1 MSIGTKN
8 PAMTLS
14 RSVFRP
20 DIEGLRAISIAG
32 VVMYHAEVPAFSAG
46 YVGVDAFFV
55 ISGFLITG
63 ILVREA
69 SRTQRIN
76 LLRFWGRRVA
86 RLLPNAILTLAATI
100 VCIMTAAPVL
110 TRESGARDIA
120 ASLLYFVNFRFANR
134 SLDYFDQGVQASPVL
149 HFWSLSVEEQFY
161 IFWPLLLV
169 LGLWVFKR
177 LNRAVTLFFL
187 GSLALASFGAMI
199 HWAKIEPPR
208 AFFDTESRVWQ
219 LATGAILAVGLS
231 ARPPSSRFA
240 PVIAWAGLAGLVLSI
255 AFLDSLPLN
264 PRAASIIPTLAAA
277 SVLYGGDASPAF
289 SRNAVLGN
297 PVMQWI
303 GRRSYSLYL
312 WHWPLLVFATPFI
325 GRFFTIA
332 LLVMIAGLAFAW
344 VEQPL
349 RIAMPNRLPPLKL
362 VCLAAATCCG
372 AAALAVVLPSLDP
385 AYASARGGMLKRLI
399 EAKNDGPREIGA
411 ACKVA
416 EDAVNGVCAFGKP
429 GGARK
434 VALYGDSHAEQLF
447 DGINA
452 AAAAKGWEL
461 RVWVRGGCAPI
472 DFENNDTACTDF
484 HRDVYDRI
492 ARFKPDL
499 IIVGSANGNTVHLH
513 EAITG
518 KPIERH
524 QSQAIWMAGFRRVL
538 ERLRTITPHVV
549 VVRDTPLSARR
560 MGTACLETETPE
572 SCVTPLSEAFPN
584 GAPDVAVTA
593 TFPEVG
599 LLDLTGHFCDSKSC
613 PAMKDGQIVYRADNS
628 HLTATISLGLAPD
641 FEKLLESQ
649 N

>member
-187 GSLALASFGAMI
+187 GSLALASFGTMI

-208 AFFDTESRVWQ
+208 AFFDTKSRVWQ

-231 ARPPSSRFA
+231 AGPP
-240 PVIAWAGLAGLVLSI
+240 
-255 AFLDSLPLN
+255 
-264 PRAASIIPTLAAA
+264 PRA
-277 SVLYGGDASPAF
+277 
-289 SRNAVLGN
+289 
-297 PVMQWI
+297 
-303 GRRSYSLYL
+303 
-312 WHWPLLVFATPFI
+312 
-325 GRFFTIA
+325 
-332 LLVMIAGLAFAW
+332 
-344 VEQPL
+344 
-349 RIAMPNRLPPLKL
+349 
-362 VCLAAATCCG
+362 
-372 AAALAVVLPSLDP
+372 
-385 AYASARGGMLKRLI
+385 SA
-399 EAKNDGPREIGA
+399 P
-411 ACKVA
+411 
-416 EDAVNGVCAFGKP
+416 
-429 GGARK
+429 
-434 VALYGDSHAEQLF
+434 
-447 DGINA
+447 
-452 AAAAKGWEL
+452 
-461 RVWVRGGCAPI
+461 
-472 DFENNDTACTDF
+472 
-484 HRDVYDRI
+484 
-492 ARFKPDL
+492 
-499 IIVGSANGNTVHLH
+499 
-513 EAITG
+513 
-518 KPIERH
+518 
-524 QSQAIWMAGFRRVL
+524 
-538 ERLRTITPHVV
+538 
-549 VVRDTPLSARR
+549 
-560 MGTACLETETPE
+560 
-572 SCVTPLSEAFPN
+572 
-584 GAPDVAVTA
+584 
-593 TFPEVG
+593 
-599 LLDLTGHFCDSKSC
+599 
-613 PAMKDGQIVYRADNS
+613 
-628 HLTATISLGLAPD
+628 
-641 FEKLLESQ
+641 
-649 N
+649 